1 MAMNLPPNRDA
12 NPQGGIMRIRTI
24 ALAGLA
30 GAAAAYLFDPIA
42 GNARRSRLRE
52 RVAAAY
58 SQRGRIPADS
68 REPLPDNMIPVPKTE
83 TGEMPEEPSKES
95 VPDMPEGPSKE
106 NLPDMP
112 EEPSTE
118 SAPDAPEDD
127 SMDDAAIADRIRM
140 DVLGRPD
147 LETGSLVVDVVQ
159 GAAFLRGELND
170 RRAIEEIV
178 DLTGSVPGV
187 RSVQNLI
194 VIRMPDSGTVTRP
207 VTKSLGDAWIG

>member
-1 MAMNLPPNRDA
+1 
-12 NPQGGIMRIRTI
+12 MRIRTI

-52 RVAAAY
+52 RIAPLT
-58 SQRGRIPADS
+58 QRRSILAGNPA
-68 REPLPDNMIPVPKTE
+68 PLPDNMIPVPKTE

-95 VPDMPEGPSKE
+95 VPDMPEEPSKE
-106 NLPDMP
+106 TAPDMP
-112 EEPSTE
+112 EEPSKE
-118 SAPDAPEDD
+118 SVPDAPEDD
-127 SMDDAAIADRIRM
+127 SMDAAIAGRIRM

-178 DLTGSVPGV
+178 DLTDSVPGV

-207 VTKSLGDAWIG
+207 VTKSLGDAWTG

>member
-1 MAMNLPPNRDA
+1 MAMNPPPNRDA
-12 NPQGGIMRIRTI
+12 NLQGGIMRIRTI

-52 RVAAAY
+52 RIAPLT
-58 SQRGRIPADS
+58 QRRSILAGNPA
-68 REPLPDNMIPVPKTE
+68 PLPDNMIPVPKTE

-95 VPDMPEGPSKE
+95 VPDMPEEPSKE

-112 EEPSTE
+112 EEPSKE
-118 SAPDAPEDD
+118 NAPDGPEGD

-194 VIRMPDSGTVTRP
+194 VIRMPESGTITRP
-207 VTKSLGDAWIG
+207 VRTLGDAWTG

>member
-1 MAMNLPPNRDA
+1 
-12 NPQGGIMRIRTI
+12 MRIRTI

-58 SQRGRIPADS
+58 SQRRRIPAGS

-83 TGEMPEEPSKES
+83 TGEMPEDPSKES
-95 VPDMPEGPSKE
+95 VPDIPEEPSKE

-112 EEPSTE
+112 EEPSKE
-118 SAPDAPEDD
+118 NAPDGSEDDSMDDD
-127 SMDDAAIADRIRM
+127 SMDDAAIAGRIRM

-147 LETGSLVVDVVQ
+147 LETGSLVVEVVQ

-194 VIRMPDSGTVTRP
+194 VIRMPESGTINRP
-207 VTKSLGDAWIG
+207 VRTLGDAWTG